1 MTQLKGKKAI
11 VTGGSRGIGFAIARG
26 LLDAGVD
33 VAICARTPESV
44 EKAVAALSAGGG
56 KVVGA
61 PCDVGNYDSIRKF
74 YGFVD
79 DSLSR
84 LDILVNNAGIG
95 IFRSVGDLTVE
106 EWRKT
111 QATNLDSVYYFCHE
125 AIPRF
130 RAAGGGFVV
139 NISSLAGR
147 NPFAGGAA
155 YNASKFGLNG
165 FSEAMMLD
173 HRYDN
178 IRMTAI
184 CPGSVA
190 TEFSAG
196 GSAGNVSDWKIQPED
211 VAEVVLGVLS
221 IPERTLVSYV
231 EIRPSKP
238 RKA

>member
-74 YGFVD
+74 YGFVEH
-79 DSLSR
+79 SLSR
-84 LDILVNNAGIG
+84 LAILVNNAGIG

-155 YNASKFGLNG
+155 YNARKFGLNG

-173 HRYDN
+173 ARYHN
-178 IRMTAI
+178 SPMPAI
-184 CPGSVA
+184 VR
-190 TEFSAG
+190 
-196 GSAGNVSDWKIQPED
+196 GNGANACRS
-211 VAEVVLGVLS
+211 G
-221 IPERTLVSYV
+221 
-231 EIRPSKP
+231 
-238 RKA
+238 

>member
-26 LLDAGVD
+26 LLDAGVE

-95 IFRSVGDLTVE
+95 IFRTVGDLTVE

-111 QATNLDSVYYFCHE
+111 QATNPDSGYYFCHE
-125 AIPRF
+125 AIPRVPG
-130 RAAGGGFVV
+130 AGGCVLV
-139 NISSLAGR
+139 HISSLDGK
-147 NPFAGGAA
+147 
-155 YNASKFGLNG
+155 S
-165 FSEAMMLD
+165 
-173 HRYDN
+173 
-178 IRMTAI
+178 
-184 CPGSVA
+184 
-190 TEFSAG
+190 
-196 GSAGNVSDWKIQPED
+196 
-211 VAEVVLGVLS
+211 
-221 IPERTLVSYV
+221 
-231 EIRPSKP
+231 
-238 RKA
+238 